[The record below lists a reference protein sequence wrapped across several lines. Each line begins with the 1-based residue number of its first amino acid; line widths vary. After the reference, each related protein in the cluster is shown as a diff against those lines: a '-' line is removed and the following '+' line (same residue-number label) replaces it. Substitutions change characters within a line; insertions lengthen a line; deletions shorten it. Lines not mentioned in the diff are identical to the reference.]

1 MERRIVGQPVPA
13 HLRGGVLA
21 LGNFDGFHVGHQT
34 LVAHTL
40 ARAKTEG
47 RPAMVA
53 TFDPHPARF
62 FRPETPPF
70 LLTTL
75 EQRLELL
82 EAFGVDA
89 AIVLPL
95 DDQLAH
101 LSPEQFVTEFLD
113 ARIGA
118 VGVVTGE
125 NFTFGYARAGHV
137 DTLDQLTRA
146 RGMWADAAPMVRVNG
161 AVASSS
167 RVRDRLQAGDMAE
180 ASALLSR
187 PYTIEGVVQHGDKL
201 GRTIGYPTANLLLGD
216 YLRPLYGIYACR
228 GRLADGRVLDGVAN
242 MGIRPICNPPKELLE
257 PFFFD
262 FEGDLYGQQIAVEL
276 IERLRPEA
284 WFESLDEMVT
294 QMDKDSARA
303 RAVLAAHPQA

>member
-1 MERRIVGQPVPA
+1 
-13 HLRGGVLA
+13 
-21 LGNFDGFHVGHQT
+21 
-34 LVAHTL
+34 
-40 ARAKTEG
+40 
-47 RPAMVA
+47 
-53 TFDPHPARF
+53 
-62 FRPETPPF
+62 
-70 LLTTL
+70 
-75 EQRLELL
+75 
-82 EAFGVDA
+82 
-89 AIVLPL
+89 
-95 DDQLAH
+95 
-101 LSPEQFVTEFLD
+101 
-113 ARIGA
+113 

>member
-262 FEGDLYGQQIAVEL
+262 FEGDLDGQQIAVEL

>member
-1 MERRIVGQPVPA
+1 MERLIGDRPIPS

-21 LGNFDGFHVGHQT
+21 LGSFDGFHIGHQALADRT
-34 LVAHTL
+34 F
-40 ARAKTEG
+40 ARARAEG

-75 EQRLELL
+75 EQRLDLL
-82 EAFGVDA
+82 EAYGVDA

-95 DDQLAH
+95 DAEMAAMT
-101 LSPEQFVTEFLD
+101 PEQFVTFFLQE
-113 ARIGA
+113 RIGVA
-118 VGVVTGE
+118 GVVTGE
-125 NFTFGYARAGHV
+125 NFTFGHGRTGHV
-137 DTLDQLTRA
+137 DTLAKLASARA
-146 RGMWADAAPMVRVNG
+146 ISADAAPMVRVNG

-167 RVRDRLQAGDMAE
+167 RIRDRLQSGDMAE
-180 ASALLSR
+180 AAQLLTR
-187 PYTIEGVVQHGDKL
+187 PYTLEGVVQHGDKL
-201 GRTIGYPTANLLLGD
+201 GRTIGYPTANLQLGD

-228 GRLADGRVLDGVAN
+228 GRLADGRVLEGVAN

-262 FEGDLYGQQIAVEL
+262 FDGDLYGQKISVEL

-294 QMDKDSARA
+294 QMDKDSAQA
-303 RAVLAAHPQA
+303 RAVLAAHPRG